1 MRKGVLSLAST
12 VLAILVAAVAT
23 VAAGTLAVGTRPA
36 RAAFPGTNGKIVFA
50 SNRHGGWEIYTK
62 SPARNNLKR
71 LTDNASKNVT
81 PSWSA
86 DGKRIAFSSGGEAFA
101 SHDIFVMNANG
112 SGRTLVTNERK
123 IPGTSK
129 WGDTAPSF
137 SPNGHRIAFI
147 RCFGLC
153 RSIYTIRTDGSNL
166 KPLASVDIR
175 DESISSP
182 AWSPDGP
189 KILYA
194 INTSF
199 PDFES
204 ILATESP
211 DGSNWSMFYEDPV
224 GSALYTPDWS
234 PDGSRVVF
242 ASAGEIYETVG
253 GTEATRLTTNQAS
266 DQDPAYSPG
275 GGKIVYSSNR
285 DGDYDLYIKNAD
297 GTGKPQRLTNAP
309 GDDTTPSWQPIH

>member
-12 VLAILVAAVAT
+12 VLAILVAAMAT
-23 VAAGTLAVGTRPA
+23 VAVGTLAVGTSPA

-50 SNRHGGWEIYTK
+50 SNRHGGWEIYTI
-62 SPARNNLKR
+62 SPAGKNLKR
-71 LTDNASKNVT
+71 LTDNAAKNIT

-86 DGKRIAFSSGGEAFA
+86 DGKRIAYSSGGEAFA

-123 IPGTSK
+123 IPGTAK
-129 WGDTAPSF
+129 AADTAPSF
-137 SPNGHRIAFI
+137 SPNGHRIAFY
-147 RCFGLC
+147 RFS
-153 RSIYTIRTDGSNL
+153 SIYTIRTDGSTL
-166 KPLASVDIR
+166 RRIASVDNR
-175 DESISSP
+175 DSFISGP
-182 AWSPDGP
+182 AWSPDGS

-194 INTSF
+194 INTHF

-242 ASAGEIYETVG
+242 VSEGDIYETVG

-266 DQDPAYSPG
+266 DSDPAYSPG
-275 GGKIVYSSNR
+275 GGKILYASNR
-285 DGDYDLYIKNAD
+285 DGDFDLYIKNAD
-297 GTGKPQRLTNAP
+297 GTGNPQRLTNAP
-309 GDDTTPSWQPIH
+309 GADTTPSWQPIH